1 MYKIIQIY
9 PCLLKLSRKQESVT
23 DGQTDRRPLLLYPST
38 LSRGDKNEWLPK
50 EKHDTITARN
60 KGKLNKCI
68 LKFHN
73 SHKNY

>member
-1 MYKIIQIY
+1 MQKIIHIY
-9 PCLLKLSRKQESVT
+9 PCLLKLSGKQESVT

-60 KGKLNKCI
+60 KGK
-68 LKFHN
+68 F
-73 SHKNY
+73 